1 MSLKKI
7 AIIGPE
13 STGKSTLSE
22 DLANHFNTLW
32 VPEYARQYLENLGR
46 EYQEADL
53 VEIAKGQV
61 ALEGRLEK
69 ETAGFLFC
77 DTTLVVIMVWSEHK
91 YGRCHPWIL
100 KRLEEIKYD
109 FFLLTDVDLPWEPDP
124 LREHPDR
131 REHFFELYHQ
141 YLETNKLAYKRISG
155 TRGQRL
161 KLALNAIEDI

>member
-46 EYQEADL
+46 EYEEADL
-53 VEIAKGQV
+53 LEIAKGQV
-61 ALEGRLEK
+61 ALERRLES
-69 ETAGFLFC
+69 EANGFLVC
-77 DTTLVVIMVWSEHK
+77 DTTLVVIKVWSEHK

-100 KRLEEIKYD
+100 TRLEQMKYD
-109 FFLLTDVDLPWEPDP
+109 YFLLTDIDLPWEPDP
-124 LREHPDR
+124 LREHPEMR
-131 REHFFELYHQ
+131 QYFFEQYHQ
-141 YLETNKLAYKRISG
+141 YLETNTFSYKCISG
-155 TRGQRL
+155 TRSKRL
-161 KLALNAIEDI
+161 KLAVKAIADI